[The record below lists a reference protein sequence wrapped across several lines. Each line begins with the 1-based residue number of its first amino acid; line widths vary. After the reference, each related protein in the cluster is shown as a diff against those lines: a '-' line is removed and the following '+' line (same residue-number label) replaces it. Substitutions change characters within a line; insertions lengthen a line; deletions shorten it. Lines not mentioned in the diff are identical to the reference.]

1 MADRSGYSDL
11 VEARRETAA
20 QLLAVASVLERLQ
33 ADGASA
39 ASYGGLRGSSGSET
53 LTLLRQVV
61 RLLTLIQSTQ
71 AVLRGATQGTGGTEG
86 GGGGGG
92 GGGGIEGF
100 FGTLLGIVSKGLAV
114 ASIVTS
120 IVGLFRG
127 PHRPESDPIPFNA
140 PGSLTL
146 EVANTDQILRGF
158 PRFDFSAT
166 GERRLAEDSVNAAAL
181 VPSAGGPSGPPPEPP
196 VQITVNV
203 SAMDSR
209 SFRDHA
215 PELAEAVRDA
225 MLHLHPINQVVRD
238 WM

>member
-1 MADRSGYSDL
+1 MAERSGYSDL
-11 VEARRETAA
+11 VEARRDTAA
-20 QLLAVASVLERLQ
+20 QLLAVVSALERMQ
-33 ADGASA
+33 ANGASA
-39 ASYGGLRGSSGSET
+39 VSYGGLRDSTASES

-61 RLLTLIQSTQ
+61 RLLTLIQSSQ
-71 AVLRGATQGTGGTEG
+71 SVARVAAQGTGGIGEA
-86 GGGGGG
+86 GG
-92 GGGGIEGF
+92 GGGGIGGF
-100 FGTLLGIVSKGLAV
+100 FGDLLGVVSKGLGL

-127 PHRPESDPIPFNA
+127 PHQPESVPIPFTA
-140 PGSLTL
+140 PASLSL

-166 GERRLAEDSVNAAAL
+166 GERRLAEGSGNAVAPA
-181 VPSAGGPSGPPPEPP
+181 PSPDAPSGPPPEPP

-203 SAMDSR
+203 SAIDSR
-209 SFRDHA
+209 SFRDYA

-225 MLHLHPINQVVRD
+225 MLHLHPIHQVIRD